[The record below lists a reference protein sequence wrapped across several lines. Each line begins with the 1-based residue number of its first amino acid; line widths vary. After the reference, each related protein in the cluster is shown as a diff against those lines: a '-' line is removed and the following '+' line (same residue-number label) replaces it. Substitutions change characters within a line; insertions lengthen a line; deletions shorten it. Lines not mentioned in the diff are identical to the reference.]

1 MEQALIIL
9 VGFLLQPSPAQEG
22 KDGGPAVKAAAN
34 ASQPAEEVLTAAW
47 KEGVSIRIRVPVAGP
62 DRKGMT
68 TVAFPE
74 EKIETAVSGWGEELT
89 AVDNGGRLFLRFS
102 RKSEGELAVIG
113 ASGTH
118 YLLHLVGVDD
128 PKPGAYDR
136 YVRVTKADERAASAL
151 PKRSQRRPTG
161 AIALLQA
168 MRLGLRPE
176 GGRILRAAGEPAFQ
190 SETIESRL
198 AYVYQTPDFTGYIYD
213 LENRTEV
220 GQAVDASRLRA
231 KEGTLVLSSL
241 RENVVPA
248 RGKTRLYAVFWR
260 D

>member
-1 MEQALIIL
+1 MAQALLIL
-9 VGFLLQPSPAQEG
+9 VALLSRPSPGQEG
-22 KDGGPAVKAAAN
+22 KPLAGEPAKAP
-34 ASQPAEEVLTAAW
+34 PATEDVLTVPW
-47 KEGVSIRIRVPVAGP
+47 KDGIAIRVRIPVAGQ
-62 DRKGMT
+62 DRKAMAT
-68 TVAFPE
+68 IAFPE

-89 AVDNGGRLFLRFS
+89 AVDHGGRLFLRFS

-118 YLLHLVGVDD
+118 YLLYLVGVED

-136 YVRVTKADERAASAL
+136 YVRFIKPEERPTSAL
-151 PKRSQRRPTG
+151 PKRSLRRPTG
-161 AIALLQA
+161 AVALLQA

-176 GGRILRAAGEPAFQ
+176 GGRILRAAGEAAFQ

-198 AYVYQTPDFTGYIYD
+198 AYVYQTPDFTGYIFD

-231 KEGTLVLSSL
+231 MTGTLVLSSL

>member
-1 MEQALIIL
+1 MERIAMVLLGILFPPMPQEERPPQA
-9 VGFLLQPSPAQEG
+9 SPGTE
-22 KDGGPAVKAAAN
+22 P
-34 ASQPAEEVLTAAW
+34 VLTVAW
-47 KEGVSIRIRVPVAGP
+47 KEGVAIRVRIPVAAQ
-62 DRKGMT
+62 DRRGMST
-68 TVAFPE
+68 IAFPE

-89 AVDNGGRLFLRFS
+89 AVDSGGRLFLRFS

-113 ASGTH
+113 ASGMH
-118 YLLHLVGVDD
+118 YLLYLVGVED
-128 PKPGAYDR
+128 PKPNAYDR
-136 YVRVTKADERAASAL
+136 YVRVTKVDDRAANAL
-151 PKRSQRRPTG
+151 PKRSLRRPTG

-176 GGRILRAAGEPAFQ
+176 CGRILRAAGEPAFQ

-198 AYVYQTPDFTGYIYD
+198 AYVYQTPDFMGYIFD

-231 KEGTLVLSSL
+231 KAGTLVLSSL